1 MSTISISRILRTVL
15 PLGALMLGQSLLHA
29 DVTVGTFNG
38 GNCDPLMCNESGT
51 SVGQSI
57 DYEQVYASTAFT
69 GPQSISALTWFFDSS
84 VNSVGLAIG
93 GTYEFEWGYAASNAV
108 GNLSSNLASNY
119 ISGPNLIGTGVIPA
133 GGTNYGAILTLSGFT
148 PFTYDPSL
156 GDLLLEIVVTDQ
168 DNVPNGSG
176 NGYNESDDTGAE
188 TSRAYCITGS
198 GCVADAADGLVT
210 TFGTS
215 VPEPSSVVLLGTVAF
230 AVGLRLRKA
239 LRKAN

>member
-15 PLGALMLGQSLLHA
+15 PLGALMLGQSLLRA
-29 DVTVGTFNG
+29 DVTVGTDNN
-38 GNCDPLMCNESGT
+38 GNCYPFMCNDSGT

-69 GPQSISALTWFFDSS
+69 GPQTIDSIEWYFAS
-84 VNSVGLAIG
+84 VFG
-93 GTYEFEWGYAASNAV
+93 GNDVVLGGNYEFEWGYAASNAV
-108 GNLSSNLASNY
+108 GNLSSALASNY
-119 ISGPNLIGTGVIPA
+119 TSGPNLIGTGVIPA

-176 NGYNESDDTGAE
+176 NGYNESDDAGAE